1 MGVWIVKKWHRV
13 DNDNSQEIH
22 FSNGKKFRV
31 QKFYNEFDKHYSD
44 WQLLELVGNRLS
56 LGNSWEWVGTYDKMS
71 FAKEM
76 AFYYGIP
83 SQFENE
89 FEGY

>member
-1 MGVWIVKKWHRV
+1 MAVSIDKKWHRV

-31 QKFYNEFDKHYSD
+31 QKFYNEFCNHHNE
-44 WQLLELVGNRLS
+44 WQLLELEGKH
-56 LGNSWEWVGTYDKMS
+56 WEWISTYETMS